1 MATTASI
8 ALITGAG
15 KRIGQH
21 IAHALAKAGW
31 DIAGH
36 YNNSKEGISQLAQEV
51 EAAGRQLYP
60 IQADLSD
67 EKAVNAILPEI
78 KANLGMPS
86 LLINN
91 ASLFAKDDITTL
103 ESAHFDAHM
112 AINLKA
118 PLLLARVM
126 SENLQSKGNIINI
139 TDQRVFNPGPDF
151 MTYTLSKTGL
161 ATATKTL
168 AQALAPNIRVNA
180 IAPGPVLQSIHQS
193 PQEFE
198 VECQTTP
205 LGHGTSLDEIV
216 KAIHFILETPSIT
229 GETIHLDGGQ
239 RLL

>member
-1 MATTASI
+1 MTTKAPI

-21 IAHALAKAGW
+21 IARELAKAGW

-36 YNNSKEGISQLAQEV
+36 YNSSKEGISDLAQEV
-51 EAAGRQLYP
+51 KSSGRQLIP
-60 IQADLSD
+60 VQADLTD
-67 EKAVNAILPEI
+67 DQAVNAILPTI
-78 KANLGMPS
+78 TANLGAPS

-91 ASLFAKDDITTL
+91 ASLFAKDDITSLDSTL
-103 ESAHFDAHM
+103 FDAHM

-118 PLLLARVM
+118 PLMLAKAL
-126 SENLQSKGNIINI
+126 SENLKGKGNIINI
-139 TDQRVFNPGPDF
+139 TDQRVFNPGSDF
-151 MTYTLSKTGL
+151 LTYTLSKTGL

-193 PQEFE
+193 AQEFAA
-198 VECQTTP
+198 ECQATP

-216 KAIHFILETPSIT
+216 KAVHFILETPSMT

-239 RLL
+239 RLS

>member
-1 MATTASI
+1 MTAPAPI

-21 IAHALAKAGW
+21 IARELAKAGW

-36 YNNSKEGISQLAQEV
+36 YNSSEEGISKLAKEV
-51 EAAGRQLYP
+51 EASGRQFVP
-60 IQADLSD
+60 IQSDLAHD
-67 EKAVNAILPEI
+67 QPVNAIVPTI
-78 KANLGMPS
+78 TANLGAPS

-91 ASLFAKDDITTL
+91 ASLFAKDEIATL
-103 ESAHFDAHM
+103 DSAQFDAHM

-118 PLLLARVM
+118 PLMLAKAFA
-126 SENLQSKGNIINI
+126 ENIKGKGNIINI

-151 MTYTLSKTGL
+151 FTYTLSKTGL
-161 ATATKTL
+161 DTATKTL
-168 AQALAPNIRVNA
+168 AQALAPSIRVNA

-198 VECQTTP
+198 AECQATP

-216 KAIHFILETPSIT
+216 KAVHFILETPSMT

-239 RLL
+239 RLS

>member
-1 MATTASI
+1 MTTIAPI

-15 KRIGQH
+15 KRIGQY
-21 IAHALAKAGW
+21 IARELAKAGW

-36 YNNSKEGISQLAQEV
+36 YNSSKEGISELAKEI
-51 EAAGRQLYP
+51 EASGRQFVP
-60 IQADLSD
+60 VQADLAD
-67 EKAVNAILPEI
+67 DQAVNAILPI
-78 KANLGMPS
+78 IIADLGAPS

-91 ASLFAKDDITTL
+91 ASLFAKDEIATL
-103 ESAHFDAHM
+103 DSAQFDAHM

-118 PLLLARVM
+118 PLMLAKAFA
-126 SENLQSKGNIINI
+126 ENIKDKGNIINI

-151 MTYTLSKTGL
+151 LTYTLSKTGL

-198 VECQTTP
+198 AECQATP
-205 LGHGTSLDEIV
+205 LGHGTSLDEII
-216 KAIHFILETPSIT
+216 KAVHFILETPSMT

-239 RLL
+239 RLS